1 VGGDFYFIFS
11 PPLLDEIQ
19 MKFKKKRE
27 KNKKKRLTF
36 NGSPFA

>member
-19 MKFKKKRE
+19 MKLKKKKE
-27 KNKKKRLTF
+27 KRIRKK
-36 NGSPFA
+36 G

>member
-19 MKFKKKRE
+19 MKFKQKEKRIR
-27 KNKKKRLTF
+27 KKK
-36 NGSPFA
+36 G